1 MKTEMETFKGL
12 SQPETE
18 ELAVKM
24 AKQLSEKAVVVLTGE
39 LGTGKTTFSK
49 ALIKALGYGGSVTSP
64 TYNYLNVYDGGDET
78 RPLKIYHMDLYRF
91 EEAEEFYQ
99 AGLGDYIG
107 LKGGL
112 SILEW
117 GELVLDSLPEN
128 TIIVRFYYE
137 TEHTRTIEVKGIDLK

>member
-1 MKTEMETFKGL
+1 METFKGVNQAG
-12 SQPETE
+12 SED
-18 ELAVKM
+18 LARKM
-24 AKQLSEKAVVVLTGE
+24 AQMLEDKAVIILTGE

-49 ALIKALGYGGSVTSP
+49 ALVKALGYHGVVTSP
-64 TYNYLNVYDGGDET
+64 TYTYLNVYDGDET
-78 RPLKIYHMDLYRF
+78 RPLNIYHMDLYRF

-107 LKGGL
+107 LQGGL

-137 TEHTRTIEVKGIDLK
+137 TENTRTIEIKGVDLK